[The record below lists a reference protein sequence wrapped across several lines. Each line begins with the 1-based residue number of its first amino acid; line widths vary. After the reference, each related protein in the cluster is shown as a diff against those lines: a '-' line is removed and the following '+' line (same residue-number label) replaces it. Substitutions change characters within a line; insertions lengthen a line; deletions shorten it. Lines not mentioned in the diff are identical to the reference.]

1 MEIQRFKE
9 FNEAKGNTQKT
20 AEVSGSAVS
29 SFPSGNLPDA
39 PSATTPWGEWIRR
52 SQNGDLDA
60 TLTLLRQFEPL
71 LEQEAHRLMR
81 QGLCPEYQDAKSEI
95 VLLFL
100 ELINIFPKTVTDDAR
115 IPGLIKTYLHNERM
129 DMAEK
134 AKRHNPES
142 FAVDFEQEMEEN
154 SPFSRFFP
162 RCEIL
167 EDEELYRA
175 FQKRAL
181 RKAISKLKEKEIYIV
196 KKYFLENKPPTL
208 IAEELHCST
217 RYVRKVRQKA
227 LEKIRRYLETHYP
240 EFRAL

>member
-1 MEIQRFKE
+1 MKIQCS
-9 FNEAKGNTQKT
+9 NELYKTKVNTQKAT
-20 AEVSGSAVS
+20 EVPGTAVS
-29 SFPSGNLPDA
+29 QFPSDNLPDA
-39 PSATTPWGEWIRR
+39 PSAATPLGEWIRR

-81 QGLCPEYQDAKSEI
+81 QGLCQEYQDAKSEI

-100 ELINIFPKTVTDDAR
+100 EFIDIFPKKITDDAR

-142 FAVDFEQEMEEN
+142 FAVDFEKEMEED

-162 RCEIL
+162 RYEIR
-167 EDEELYRA
+167 EDEQLYRA

-181 RKAISKLKEKEIYIV
+181 REAISKLKEKEIYIV
-196 KKYFLENKPPTL
+196 KKYYLENKPPSL

-217 RYVRKVRQKA
+217 RYVRKVRQTA
-227 LEKIRRYLETHYP
+227 LEKIRRYLETHYTS
-240 EFRAL
+240 FRVL

>member
-1 MEIQRFKE
+1 MKIQCT
-9 FNEAKGNTQKT
+9 NELYKSKVNTQKAT
-20 AEVSGSAVS
+20 EVPGTAVS
-29 SFPSGNLPDA
+29 QFPSENLPDA
-39 PSATTPWGEWIRR
+39 ASPATPLGEWIRQ
-52 SQNGDLDA
+52 SQNGDPDA
-60 TLTLLRQFEPL
+60 TLTLLHQFEPL

-100 ELINIFPKTVTDDAR
+100 EFIDIFPETVTDDAR

-134 AKRHNPES
+134 AKRHEPES
-142 FAVDFEQEMEEN
+142 FAVDFEKETEEE

-162 RCEIL
+162 RCEMR

-181 RKAISKLKEKEIYIV
+181 REAISKLKEKEIYIV
-196 KKYFLENKPPTL
+196 KKYYLENKPPSL

-217 RYVRKVRQKA
+217 RYVRKVRQTA